1 MPVSATREA
10 SCRPVRTPSPVVAW
24 SRLVH
29 GVENDAL
36 YVRDLARKIE
46 DVLVAQKIERP
57 RYLVGS
63 YSLANGVAFYM
74 NERPLPMPLETW
86 VVPRW
91 GSTADPD
98 DIVTLCVASDESC
111 RKNRR
116 VHPMAEWITIEIEPR
131 WLDFRGARETFVLE
145 RKPPVSS
152 DTDSCCTDVGA
163 RDRRVKTR
171 RPAL

>member
-1 MPVSATREA
+1 MALAATHAAGAPAFGAPPARWT
-10 SCRPVRTPSPVVAW
+10 S
-24 SRLVH
+24 H
-29 GVENDAL
+29 GFIGPAD
-36 YVRDLARKIE
+36 
-46 DVLVAQKIERP
+46 
-57 RYLVGS
+57 S
-63 YSLANGVAFYM
+63 
-74 NERPLPMPLETW
+74 PLPMPLETW